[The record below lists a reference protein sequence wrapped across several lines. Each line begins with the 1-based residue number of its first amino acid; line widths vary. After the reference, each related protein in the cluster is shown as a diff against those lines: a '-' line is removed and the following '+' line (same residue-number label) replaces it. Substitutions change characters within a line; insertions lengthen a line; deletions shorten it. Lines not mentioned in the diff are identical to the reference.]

1 MEIFTFCCKSQL
13 IFNILLFMK
22 IIQIE
27 NIIKKPNIY
36 KYQNHWNT
44 VCFSMIWVILGAQK
58 SPPKTYFFVMSFLKI
73 TYWSKLKTFN
83 FHMFYN
89 EFTSPIHK
97 IYTPK
102 NCEKT
107 NKIQTP
113 LHVTENR
120 PSSKTS
126 VFVTYLR
133 PKSDDWTPPRDPPR
147 SPQKVPKPTRGA
159 PETPQSS
166 PRALQDPQ
174 DALGVTKPHE
184 NQQKRTQ
191 NNIKHLKTTETT
203 NIPTLSVQ
211 FSCSIS

>member
-1 MEIFTFCCKSQL
+1 MGIFTFCSTSQL

-22 IIQIE
+22 FIQIE
-27 NIIKKPNIY
+27 NIIKKPYIC
-36 KYQNHWNT
+36 KYENHWNT
-44 VCFSMIWVILGAQK
+44 YGSSMILVILGAQK
-58 SPPKTYFFVMSFLKI
+58 SPPKTYFFVMIFLKI

-97 IYTPK
+97 IHTPK
-102 NCEKT
+102 NNEKT

-126 VFVTYLR
+126 VFVTYLP

-166 PRALQDPQ
+166 PRAPQDPQ
-174 DALGVTKPHE
+174 DALGATKPRE

-191 NNIKHLKTTETT
+191 NNIKRVKTTETS
-203 NIPTLSVQ
+203 NIPTLSV
-211 FSCSIS
+211 

>member
-1 MEIFTFCCKSQL
+1 MKYHRFFNDFSDFGSPKVTSQ
-13 IFNILLFMK
+13 NLLFRHDFL
-22 IIQIE
+22 E
-27 NIIKKPNIY
+27 NY
-36 KYQNHWNT
+36 
-44 VCFSMIWVILGAQK
+44 VLAQ
-58 SPPKTYFFVMSFLKI
+58 TENLQF
-73 TYWSKLKTFN
+73 TQ
-83 FHMFYN
+83 FYN

-97 IYTPK
+97 NHTPK
-102 NCEKT
+102 NNEKT

-126 VFVTYLR
+126 GFVTYLP

-174 DALGVTKPHE
+174 DALGATKPYE
-184 NQQKRTQ
+184 NQ
-191 NNIKHLKTTETT
+191 
-203 NIPTLSVQ
+203 
-211 FSCSIS
+211 

>member
-1 MEIFTFCCKSQL
+1 MEIFTFCSTSQL

-27 NIIKKPNIY
+27 NIIKKQYIC
-36 KYQNHWNT
+36 KYENHWNT
-44 VCFSMIWVILGAQK
+44 TGFSMILVILGAQK
-58 SPPKTYFFVMSFLKI
+58 SPPKTYFFVMGFLENYVLVQ
-73 TYWSKLKTFN
+73 TQNLRFSHVLRR
-83 FHMFYN
+83 
-89 EFTSPIHK
+89 IHLPDSQK
-97 IYTPK
+97 PHSEKQWK
-102 NCEKT
+102 NKQ
-107 NKIQTP
+107 NPNAPSRHWK
-113 LHVTENR
+113 R

-126 VFVTYLR
+126 VFVTYLP

-166 PRALQDPQ
+166 PRAPQDPQ
-174 DALGVTKPHE
+174 DALGATNPQE

-191 NNIKHLKTTETT
+191 NNIKRVKTTETS